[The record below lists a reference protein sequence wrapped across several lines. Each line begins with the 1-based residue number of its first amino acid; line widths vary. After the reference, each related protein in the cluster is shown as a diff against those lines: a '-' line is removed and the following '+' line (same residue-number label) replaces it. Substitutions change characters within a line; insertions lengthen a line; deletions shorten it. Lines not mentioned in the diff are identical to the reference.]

1 MLRYIRV
8 IFLKLNFVLFLQ
20 VFLKVA
26 STGSIEEEGEIT
38 IPDYNDNN
46 NNGNDDDDYYNNY
59 GDGDDDN
66 KNDYDNDDDD
76 DDDNDNDSK

>member
-46 NNGNDDDDYYNNY
+46 NNNNGNDDDDYYNNY

-76 DDDNDNDSK
+76 DNDNDSK